1 VRTSDTDLLHSSGAQ
16 QQPAVTMDEARVRMN
31 AVRRQELQPS
41 SEKRR
46 SRKAVSPSSHPLR
59 SHIALLSC
67 VSDGAP

>member
-1 VRTSDTDLLHSSGAQ
+1 VRTSDTDLLHSSGVQ

-46 SRKAVSPSSHPLR
+46 SSAS
-59 SHIALLSC
+59 
-67 VSDGAP
+67 GAPHLLC